1 MIPASPAFS
10 PDHLDLKILALLQND
25 ARLTMAE
32 LSRQL
37 SLSQPSATERVRK
50 LEDAGVISGY
60 YARVNPER
68 LGYSIRAI
76 VRIGRSDYSKV
87 KMLIETMSEV
97 RNAHNVTGEDSWMI
111 EIVVKDVAHLDAVL
125 TKFCELGETSTS
137 IVLNTVARD
146 MAVRP

>member
-1 MIPASPAFS
+1 MTPSTLVFN

-37 SLSQPSATERVRK
+37 SLSQPAATERVRK

-76 VRIGRSDYSKV
+76 VRIGRSDYGKV
-87 KMLIETMSEV
+87 KQLIEKMPEV

-146 MAVRP
+146 RAVRP